1 MKKSFFYIALCL
13 TLMFAA
19 FTCGIYVGRN
29 MHTSDT
35 IIDLPAATT
44 AGTTQHVSTNTSPSP
59 AASDPSTV
67 FPLDINLATAE
78 ELDLLPD
85 IGAARAKAIVAYR
98 EEFGPFTCT
107 EDLMYVP
114 GIGEKIFAKIRDLI
128 CVGG

>member
-29 MHTSDT
+29 VHTSD
-35 IIDLPAATT
+35 ILINLPATT
-44 AGTTQHVSTNTSPSP
+44 SAGTTQPASATTAPSP
-59 AASDPSTV
+59 AAADTSNV

-85 IGAARAKAIVAYR
+85 IGAARAKAIVDYR

-107 EDLMYVP
+107 EELMNVP